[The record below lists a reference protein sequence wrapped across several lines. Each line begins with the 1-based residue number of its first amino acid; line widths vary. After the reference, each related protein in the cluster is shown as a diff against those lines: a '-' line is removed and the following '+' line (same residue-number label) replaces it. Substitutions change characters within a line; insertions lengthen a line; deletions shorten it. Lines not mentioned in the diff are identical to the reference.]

1 MRKHEVKMSNFNF
14 GKVENNPQTSAAEIA
29 PAIEMGISNAPTRL
43 IVKYITDMYS
53 YPLEAAIRETISNAI
68 DAATAAGHGLE
79 GVHAEVNGEYGS
91 YEDGEFC
98 VRDNGAGMSNEKLIN
113 VYTQYGVSDKRDD
126 EDATGAFGLGAKS
139 PLAYINEFHIIT
151 KTVDEGCRY
160 VHCYRTP
167 ADDFLADPPVK
178 VDGTIQIK
186 DNLAALRGHDKM
198 IEITDPFA
206 ADETGTLIKFPV
218 WHRELRKARG
228 VLESIDRLFY
238 NCGEGSICGMEYSY
252 DPRFFEVA
260 NFDIADDKGDKIE
273 ARLFVAD
280 TATAEHDVAN
290 YSRRDVAGLLT
301 SLFDSGRYAFGADH
315 VAFKVGDWLYPA
327 NGSAWTYSDYAATC
341 DYPYS
346 MRVIME
352 VPSKA
357 LPFIPSRDT
366 LRADATNGNAATLV
380 EIAKEKLIE
389 VMTDKARFT
398 ELLNWHGEM
407 FCSCADALPYALN
420 VNAHTF
426 SVENDTLKATCV
438 RTTAPYT
445 VNVDMTALNG
455 VAGFK
460 ASELAAMPPVVLG
473 YVEVDAN
480 GTPKMKNGP
489 WIAPANRAAQFIG
502 YNARI
507 SGQSGSSA
515 GFGLAKSKKC
525 ADNLVACGF
534 TATDEVFE
542 YAAKDPAKRAA
553 RNGEAITIDYP
564 AGLGIIGAKHSIFG
578 NSKGAF
584 GDTLVIV
591 DGSQYGMSKIR
602 SGINRIFVNKKAVD
616 GFAHCMFAI
625 IPPKTATSNWTA
637 DEIAAQVADLT
648 RIGEATF
655 KKVVYVSHEDL
666 PGALAKIEENG
677 ITRAERTELD
687 RMFNLNRTLTLKDR
701 TANSEWAAFSG
712 HRGAKCKNLG
722 ELICSNKSSWGVIIA
737 GNYDQPYNVAY
748 EYAKAAFALDL
759 VPAAVTSI
767 ACIGA
772 NHYNAARAELL
783 DREGIT
789 VIYDESGI
797 TPFEP
802 VIANGDMRYEAG
814 HVVYTGH
821 VPENIMAYKEGMN
834 AAALDTSVRGM
845 WRTKLG
851 GGYSWRTNYDSLDVS
866 MMVEAFTF
874 GHEHYASASD
884 VPRLVGWVE
893 EAVRSISIDTNNAA
907 TNLANLEHALSDI
920 LAIWKAHFSRVAL
933 QIDVNTMTN
942 SSIRDLVEVARL
954 LGVEED
960 VEAYYTG
967 VPVADIIA

>member
-1 MRKHEVKMSNFNF
+1 MSNFNF
-14 GKVENNPQTSAAEIA
+14 GKVENNPQTTAAEIA

-68 DAATAAGHGLE
+68 DAATAAGHGLD
-79 GVHAEVNGEYGS
+79 GVHAEVVGQYGS
-91 YEDGEFC
+91 YEDGEFW
-98 VRDNGAGMSNEKLIN
+98 VRDNGAGMSDEKLIN

-139 PLAYINEFHIIT
+139 PLAYTNEFHIIT
-151 KTVDEGCRY
+151 KTADEGCRY

-167 ADDFLADPPVK
+167 ADDFLADPPIK
-178 VDGTIQIK
+178 VDGKIEIK
-186 DNLAALRGHDKM
+186 DNLAALRGYDKM
-198 IEITDPFA
+198 IEIADPFA

-218 WHRELRKARG
+218 HHRELKKATG

-238 NCGEGSICGMEYSY
+238 NSGEGSIIGADYAY
-252 DPRFFEVA
+252 DPRFFEVSS
-260 NFDIADDKGDKIE
+260 FEIADDKNDKIE

-280 TATAEHDVAN
+280 TATGDNEPTN

-301 SLFDSGRYAFGADH
+301 SLFDTGRCAFSAEH

-327 NGSAWTYSDYAATC
+327 NGSAWTYSDYASTC
-341 DYPYS
+341 SYPYG
-346 MRVIME
+346 MRVILE

-366 LRADATNGNAATLV
+366 LRADATNGNVSALV
-380 EIAKEKLIE
+380 EIAKAKLIE
-389 VMTDKARFT
+389 LVSDKARFT
-398 ELLNWHGEM
+398 ELLNWHGQM
-407 FCSCADALPYALN
+407 FNSCAEALPYALN

-426 SVENDTLKATCV
+426 SIENATTLKAVCV

-445 VNVDMTALNG
+445 VEVDLTALNG
-455 VAGFK
+455 IAGFK
-460 ASELAAMPPVVLG
+460 VNELADMPPVVLG

-489 WIAPANRAAQFIG
+489 WIAPANRAAQIIG
-502 YNARI
+502 ENARVAN
-507 SGQSGSSA
+507 QAGSSA
-515 GFGLAKSKKC
+515 GYGLAKSKKC
-525 ADNLVACGF
+525 ADNLVAFGF

-553 RNGEAITIDYP
+553 RNHETITIAYP
-564 AGLGIIGAKHSIFG
+564 AGLGLIGAKRAIFG
-578 NSKGAF
+578 NSKGVI

-602 SGINRIFVNKKAVD
+602 SGINRIFVNKKAAD

-625 IPPKTATSNWTA
+625 IPPKSTTSNWTA
-637 DEIAAQVADLT
+637 DEIASQVADLT
-648 RIGEATF
+648 RIGRAAF
-655 KKVVYVSHEDL
+655 KKIVYVAHDEL
-666 PGALAKIEENG
+666 GAALAKIEENG

-687 RMFNLNRTLTLKDR
+687 RMFNLNRTLTLKDS
-701 TANSEWAAFSG
+701 TASSEWGAFKG
-712 HRGAKCKNLG
+712 HKGSKCKNLG
-722 ELICSNKSSWGVIIA
+722 ELIVENKSCWGVIIA

-748 EYAKAAFALDL
+748 DYAKAAFALDL
-759 VPAAVTSI
+759 VPASITSI

-772 NHYNAARAELL
+772 NHYNAARADLL

-802 VIANGDMRYEAG
+802 IIANGEMRYEGG
-814 HVVYTGH
+814 HVVYTGR

-834 AAALDTSVRGM
+834 AAALDASVRGM
-845 WRTKLG
+845 WRTRLG

-866 MMVEAFTF
+866 KMVDAFTF
-874 GHEHYASASD
+874 GHEHYTSAD
-884 VPRLVGWVE
+884 EIPHLAGWVE
-893 EAVRSISIDTNNAA
+893 DALRTVAIDTEGAA
-907 TNLANLEHALSDI
+907 TSLANLEHALGDI
-920 LAIWKAHFSRVAL
+920 LSIWRAHFDRTAL
-933 QIDVNTMTN
+933 QIDVNSMTN
-942 SSIRDLVEVARL
+942 NSLRDLVDVARL

-960 VEAYYTG
+960 VEAYYAG